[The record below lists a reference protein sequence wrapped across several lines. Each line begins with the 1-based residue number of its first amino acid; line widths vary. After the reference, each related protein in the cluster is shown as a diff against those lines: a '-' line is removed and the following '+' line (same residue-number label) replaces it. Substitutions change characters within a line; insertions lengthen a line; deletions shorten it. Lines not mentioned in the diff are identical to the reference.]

1 MSNLWLDMPYEM
13 RVRILDNS
21 VLYGHLSREF
31 VEDIKHALQGK
42 EEEKGE
48 KVNARKKHSPKKGH
62 GNR

>member
-42 EEEKGE
+42 EEEKG
-48 KVNARKKHSPKKGH
+48 KKINARKPQKTHAHRK
-62 GNR
+62 